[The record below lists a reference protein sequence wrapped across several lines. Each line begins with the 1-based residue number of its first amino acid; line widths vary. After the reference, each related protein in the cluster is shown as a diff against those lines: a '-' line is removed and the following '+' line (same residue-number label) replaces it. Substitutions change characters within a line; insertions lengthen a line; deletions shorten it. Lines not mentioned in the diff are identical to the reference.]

1 MKRFFATLALAFTS
15 LVERPLRS
23 LLTSLGII
31 IGVAAVFAMLAI
43 GEGSRR
49 AVLEQLNSAST
60 RTVNIYQDW
69 DRRGRASQSRPRRP
83 FSEADVLEMR
93 AIPGVIAATGS
104 LDRNA
109 NLVSETADWSST
121 VRGTDPDYLIANDFT
136 LTAGEGI
143 SFVDVDQNATVAVVG
158 QTVARTL
165 YRDQNPIGQRL
176 KVDNIPFTIKG
187 VVGPT
192 ERQNWGGRDP
202 DDFVLIP
209 TTTARNRIM
218 GGNTYVTNY
227 VDSIQVVASSTDA
240 LPRIQQEI
248 DVILRRSR
256 GLKANDAPD
265 YRVFNFAANI
275 NAAAEAS
282 RVLSMLLAAM
292 GTVSL
297 VVGGVGVMNIM
308 LVSVTERT
316 REIGLRMA
324 LGARRSDIMS
334 QFMSEA
340 LMLCLF
346 GGLVGLAVGYYTSF
360 LPIENDDLKLVFSQS
375 TALLAFGSAMLIG
388 VVFGVLPARRASR
401 LNPIE
406 ALRHE

>member
-1 MKRFFATLALAFTS
+1 MNRFFSTLALAFTS
-15 LVERPLRS
+15 LIERPLRT

-60 RTVNIYQDW
+60 RTVSIYQDW

-83 FSEADVLEMR
+83 FSETDVLEMR
-93 AIPGVIAATGS
+93 NIPGVTAATGS

-109 NLVSETADWSST
+109 NLISETADWSST
-121 VRGTDPDYLIANDFT
+121 VRGTDPDYLLANDFT

-176 KVDNIPFTIKG
+176 KVDNIPFIIKG

-192 ERQNWGGRDP
+192 DQQNWGGRDP

-227 VDSIQVVASSTDA
+227 VDSIQVVANSTDA

-248 DVILRRSR
+248 DVVLRRSR

-346 GGLVGLAVGYYTSF
+346 GGLVGLAVGYSTSF